1 MLDLLT
7 YVKSHGHT
15 EVSGTDKNKKNKR
28 SYDFTVCLPFWDA
41 LTGSQQQMLRLN
53 TIVRSYRAGDN
64 VIFSMPEKNG
74 LFLVLSGGLRL
85 FIATDT
91 GREITLMSIVSGG
104 CCVLNTLDSAVPG
117 DTVPILQA
125 SSDAVFAYI
134 NIVALRPLCA
144 ESSAVQQ
151 FLQRTQARNV
161 QTVLNNIEYYFFHPL
176 RSCIARVVLEKGRR
190 APRGRLRA
198 HYPRRDLPPP
208 RHHARGHQQ
217 GAGGHASDGPSANRP
232 RKIYVL
238 DRAALEGW
246 PIYSLTRSLINDQ
259 FQAAKKQIFAFWQL
273 FFVLFHTFQLA
284 ERQKK
289 RSIRTILNRQFSD
302 IQRNQVV
309 MFNYRQL
316 RNKWCSKDGEMR
328 YIDNRQTKLLLF
340 WRQVLV
346 TITEE
351 TRAADC
357 TKIRK
362 THHEWE
368 VHRMYYSSGNYEAFA
383 TPKNLKASRI
393 SRLMSSAPAWPVWRR
408 PAS

>member
-15 EVSGTDKNKKNKR
+15 EVSGTDKNKNKR

-161 QTVLNNIEYYFFHPL
+161 QTVLNNIEYYFSIRCAAVSPASCSKRPTRTPRTASRAL
-176 RSCIARVVLEKGRR
+176 PTKRSPTTS
-190 APRGRLRA
+190 APR
-198 HYPRRDLPPP
+198 
-208 RHHARGHQQ
+208 AR
-217 GAGGHASDGPSANRP
+217 
-232 RKIYVL
+232 
-238 DRAALEGW
+238 
-246 PIYSLTRSLINDQ
+246 
-259 FQAAKKQIFAFWQL
+259 
-273 FFVLFHTFQLA
+273 
-284 ERQKK
+284 
-289 RSIRTILNRQFSD
+289 
-302 IQRNQVV
+302 
-309 MFNYRQL
+309 
-316 RNKWCSKDGEMR
+316 
-328 YIDNRQTKLLLF
+328 
-340 WRQVLV
+340 
-346 TITEE
+346 
-351 TRAADC
+351 
-357 TKIRK
+357 
-362 THHEWE
+362 
-368 VHRMYYSSGNYEAFA
+368 
-383 TPKNLKASRI
+383 
-393 SRLMSSAPAWPVWRR
+393 SSAGSWRACVRWVFCKPAAARFMC
-408 PAS
+408 